1 MIQSKEDLKQC
12 IQEELGVYY
21 PPHRNILK
29 ICELWIRG
37 GELLYLWEFHYSLR
51 TYEYYLNQKRLSV
64 WGKLCKQYWRFIF
77 RHVQLKTQI
86 FINPN
91 QTGHGLRLCHSGY
104 RYIGNTAILG
114 NYCTILPMVLIGMKN
129 GRHGKCIIGDHVD
142 ISTGVTIL
150 APVTIG
156 SNVIIGAVA
165 VVTRDIPSDCNVAGV
180 PARVITSYHNC
191 EEGSIWYNYGEKK

>member
-1 MIQSKEDLKQC
+1 
-12 IQEELGVYY
+12 
-21 PPHRNILK
+21 
-29 ICELWIRG
+29 
-37 GELLYLWEFHYSLR
+37 
-51 TYEYYLNQKRLSV
+51 
-64 WGKLCKQYWRFIF
+64 
-77 RHVQLKTQI
+77 
-86 FINPN
+86 
-91 QTGHGLRLCHSGY
+91 
-104 RYIGNTAILG
+104 
-114 NYCTILPMVLIGMKN
+114 MVLIGMKN

-156 SNVIIGAVA
+156 SNVIIGAGA